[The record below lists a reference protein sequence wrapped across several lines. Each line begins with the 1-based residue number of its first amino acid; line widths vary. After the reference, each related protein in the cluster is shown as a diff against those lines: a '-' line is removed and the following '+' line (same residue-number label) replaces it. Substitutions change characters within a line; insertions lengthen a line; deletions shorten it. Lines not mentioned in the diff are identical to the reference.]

1 MGICHICS
9 REISR
14 SDFAAQRAI
23 ILLRRVYCRD
33 CADEIAAGPPAA
45 KPASRMRRITRLV
58 LGRRE
63 P

>member
-1 MGICHICS
+1 MGTCYVCR

-33 CADEIAAGPPAA
+33 CADEIAGRQPS
-45 KPASRMRRITRLV
+45 KPESRMKRITRLV

-63 P
+63 S